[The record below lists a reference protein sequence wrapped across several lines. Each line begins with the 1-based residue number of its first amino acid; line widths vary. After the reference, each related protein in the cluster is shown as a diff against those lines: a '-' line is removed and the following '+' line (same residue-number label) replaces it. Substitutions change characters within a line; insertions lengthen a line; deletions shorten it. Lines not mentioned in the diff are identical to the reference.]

1 MEKQYRFIMEAIAS
15 GQTVLVYDWPVQTTT
30 AYVSHADRVTM
41 HDNILHID
49 GKPVIGKTIALKPKS
64 WRK

>member
-1 MEKQYRFIMEAIAS
+1 MEKQYRFVADSVNA
-15 GQTVLVYDWPVQTTT
+15 GRTVLVYDWPVQRKVYHVTDIT
-30 AYVSHADRVTM
+30 RVTM
-41 HDNILHID
+41 QDNVLHID

>member
-1 MEKQYRFIMEAIAS
+1 MEKQYRFIADSVSAGRI
-15 GQTVLVYDWPVQTTT
+15 VLIYDWPVQRKT
-30 AYVSHADRVTM
+30 YHVNDISRVTM

>member
-1 MEKQYRFIMEAIAS
+1 MEKQYRFLMGAIAR
-15 GQTVLVYDWPVQTTT
+15 GQTVLVYDWPVQRKVYHITDL
-30 AYVSHADRVTM
+30 SRVTLQ
-41 HDNILHID
+41 DNVLHID

>member
-1 MEKQYRFIMEAIAS
+1 MEKQYKFVKDSIAE
-15 GQTVLVYDWPVQTTT
+15 GRTVMIYDWPVQRNVYSVTDL
-30 AYVSHADRVTM
+30 SRVTM
-41 HDNILHID
+41 QDNVLHID

>member
-1 MEKQYRFIMEAIAS
+1 MEKQYRFVNGAISA
-15 GQTVLVYDWPVQTTT
+15 GQTVLIYDWPVQRKVYHVTDL
-30 AYVSHADRVTM
+30 SRVTM
-41 HDNILHID
+41 QDSVLHID

>member
-1 MEKQYRFIMEAIAS
+1 MEKQFKFIVQAIAS
-15 GQTVLVYDWPVQTTT
+15 GQTVLVYDWPNQSKFYRLTDL
-30 AYVSHADRVTM
+30 SRVIIV
-41 HDNILHID
+41 DSILHID

>member
-1 MEKQYRFIMEAIAS
+1 MEKQYRFIANSVAA
-15 GQTVLVYDWPVQTTT
+15 GHTVLIYDWPVQRKV
-30 AYVSHADRVTM
+30 YHVNDLSLVTM
-41 HDNILHID
+41 HDNILNID

>member
-1 MEKQYRFIMEAIAS
+1 MEKQYRFIADSVNS
-15 GQTVLVYDWPVQTTT
+15 GCTVLIYDWPVQSKVYNVTDI
-30 AYVSHADRVTM
+30 SRVTM
-41 HDNILHID
+41 RDSILYID

>member
-1 MEKQYRFIMEAIAS
+1 MEKQYRFVVNSIAL
-15 GQTVLVYDWPVQTTT
+15 GRTVLVYDWPVQRKTYHVTDE
-30 AYVSHADRVTM
+30 SRVTIK
-41 HDNILHID
+41 DNVLLID

>member
-1 MEKQYRFIMEAIAS
+1 MEKQYRFVKGAIAE
-15 GQTVLVYDWPVQTTT
+15 GRTVLIYDWPVQRKV
-30 AYVSHADRVTM
+30 YSVSDMLRVTLQ
-41 HDNILHID
+41 DNVLHID

>member
-1 MEKQYRFIMEAIAS
+1 MEKQFRFIADSVKS
-15 GQTVLVYDWPVQTTT
+15 GRTVLVYDWPVQRKVYHVTDI
-30 AYVSHADRVTM
+30 SRVTM
-41 HDNILHID
+41 CNNTLHID